1 MEKIRII
8 TVEEAITQGSTPSEL
23 RVLANSLERL
33 GDERVMFDYH
43 HPNIIGN
50 QNVVDQPA
58 ISNAKVAYENASELR
73 RLAGKLQK
81 VKAK

>member
-8 TVEEAITQGSTPSEL
+8 TVEEAIAQGSTPSEL

-43 HPNIIGN
+43 NAEHNP
-50 QNVVDQPA
+50 QNEPA
-58 ISNAKVAYENASELR
+58 VSNAKVAYENASELR